1 MRTNA
6 GGIAASIV
14 ALFLGLL
21 VVTQIKAQDVYS
33 RSLELETPSSLTTLI
48 ANLAERNNGL
58 REEIFDLR
66 LRTESARQDASNGT
80 GSLTEA
86 QRQLAQLQ
94 VFAARTA
101 VKGQGI
107 SVKVDGA
114 FDDKALSDLIN
125 ELRNAGAEA
134 VSINGV
140 RIGPRSWFGIASDR
154 SALTVDAA
162 PIKGPWTVNAVGSP
176 EVMYV
181 AMTRTGGII
190 GQFELIY
197 RSTRFSVDRESTLA
211 LPSLANPPR
220 G

>member
-1 MRTNA
+1 MRTSA
-6 GGIAASIV
+6 GGIATAVV

-21 VVTQIKAQDVYS
+21 AVTQVRAQDVYS
-33 RSLELETPSSLTTLI
+33 RSLELETPASLTTLI
-48 ANLAERNNGL
+48 ANVAERNNAL

-66 LRTESARQDASNGT
+66 LRTENAREDAASGKGT
-80 GSLTEA
+80 LTEA

-94 VFAARTA
+94 VFAAGTA

-107 SVKVDGA
+107 SVRVDGA
-114 FDDKALSDLIN
+114 FDDKALSDLVN

-134 VSINGV
+134 IAVNTQRV
-140 RIGPRSWFGIASDR
+140 GPRSWFGIAPDR
-154 SALTVDAA
+154 SLTVDAHA
-162 PIKGPWTVNAVGSP
+162 IRGPWTVSAVGAP

-197 RSTRFSVDRESTLA
+197 RNTRFSVTRESALE
-211 LPSLANPPR
+211 LPSASQ
-220 G
+220 

>member
-1 MRTNA
+1 MRTRNGA
-6 GGIAASIV
+6 IAASIV

-21 VVTQIKAQDVYS
+21 AVTQIQVQDVYS
-33 RSLELETPSSLTTLI
+33 RSLEVETPSSLTTVI
-48 ANLAERNNGL
+48 ANLAERNNAL

-66 LRTESARQDASNGT
+66 LRTESAREEVASGK

-94 VFAARTA
+94 IFAVSTA
-101 VKGQGI
+101 VHGDGI

-114 FDDKALSDLIN
+114 FDESALSDLVN
-125 ELRNAGAEA
+125 ELRNSGAEA
-134 VSINGV
+134 IAVNDV
-140 RIGPRSWFGIASDR
+140 RVGSRSWFGSRSDG
-154 SALTVDAA
+154 ALTVDGSAVQ
-162 PIKGPWTVNAVGSP
+162 GPWTVRAIGAP

-190 GQFELIY
+190 GQFQLIY
-197 RSTRFSVDRESTLA
+197 RNTRFSVSKETA
-211 LPSLANPPR
+211 LSLPRLANPPR

>member
-6 GGIAASIV
+6 GGISAALI
-14 ALFLGLL
+14 AMFLGLL
-21 VVTQIKAQDVYS
+21 AVTQVRAQEVYS
-33 RSLELETPSSLTTLI
+33 RSLELETPASLTTLI
-48 ANLAERNNGL
+48 ANLAERNNAL

-66 LRTESARQDASNGT
+66 LRTESAREDAASGK

-86 QRQLAQLQ
+86 QRQLAQLD
-94 VFAARTA
+94 VFAARTP
-101 VKGQGI
+101 VKGPGV
-107 SVKVDGA
+107 SVRVEGA
-114 FDDKALSDLIN
+114 FDDKALSDLVN

-134 VSINGV
+134 VAVNAV
-140 RIGPRSWFGIASDR
+140 RVGPRSWFGSAADRALAVDGIAVR
-154 SALTVDAA
+154 
-162 PIKGPWTVNAVGSP
+162 GPWVVSAVGAA

-197 RSTRFSVDRESTLA
+197 RGTRFSVSRETGLS

>member
-1 MRTNA
+1 MRTSA
-6 GGIAASIV
+6 GSISVAIV

-21 VVTQIKAQDVYS
+21 AVTQVRAQDVYT
-33 RSLELETPSSLTTLI
+33 RSLQLETPSSLTTVI

-58 REEIFDLR
+58 RDEILDLR
-66 LRTESARQDASNGT
+66 LRTESARIDAASGRGT
-80 GSLTEA
+80 LTEA
-86 QRQLAQLQ
+86 QRQLAQLE
-94 VFAARTA
+94 VFAGRTA

-107 SVKVDGA
+107 SVRVDGA
-114 FDDKALSDLIN
+114 FDDKALSDLVN

-134 VSINGV
+134 IAVNTV
-140 RIGPRSWFGIASDR
+140 RVGPRSWFGMSADR
-154 SALTVDAA
+154 SLTVDAA
-162 PIKGPWTVNAVGSP
+162 PIRGPWTVSAVGAP

-197 RSTRFSVDRESTLA
+197 RSTRFGVSRESTLDI
-211 LPSLANPPR
+211 PSLANPPR

>member
-1 MRTNA
+1 MSTNA
-6 GGIAASIV
+6 GGIATTIV

-21 VVTQIKAQDVYS
+21 AVTQVRTQDVYS
-33 RSLELETPSSLTTLI
+33 RSLELETPASLTTLI
-48 ANLAERNNGL
+48 ANVAERNNAL

-66 LRTESARQDASNGT
+66 LRTESAREDAASGK

-86 QRQLAQLQ
+86 QRQLSQLQ
-94 VFAARTA
+94 VFAGRTA

-107 SVKVDGA
+107 TVRVDGA
-114 FDDKALSDLIN
+114 FDDKALSDLVN

-134 VSINGV
+134 IAINSV
-140 RIGPRSWFGIASDR
+140 RVGPRSWFGVTPDR
-154 SALTVDAA
+154 ALTVDAQ
-162 PIKGPWTVNAVGSP
+162 PIRGPWTVSAVGAP

-197 RSTRFSVDRESTLA
+197 RNTRFSVVKETALDLPTLG
-211 LPSLANPPR
+211 R
-220 G
+220 

>member
-6 GGIAASIV
+6 GAFWTTIV
-14 ALFLGLL
+14 ALFLGVL
-21 VVTQIKAQDVYS
+21 VVTQIKAQDVYT

-48 ANLAERNNGL
+48 ANLAERNNAL
-58 REEIFDLR
+58 RAEIFDLR
-66 LRTESARQDASNGT
+66 LRTEAAREESASGK
-80 GSLTEA
+80 GFLTEA
-86 QRQLAQLQ
+86 QKQIAQLQ

-107 SVKVDGA
+107 SVRVDGD
-114 FDDKALSDLIN
+114 FDDKALSDLVN

-134 VSINGV
+134 VAVNGV
-140 RIGPRSWFGIASDR
+140 RVGPRSWFGMTSDR
-154 SALTVDAA
+154 ALTVDAFA
-162 PIKGPWTVNAVGSP
+162 IKGPWTVSAVGASD
-176 EVMYV
+176 VMFV

-197 RSTRFSVDRESTLA
+197 RRTGFSVSKESALL

>member
-6 GGIAASIV
+6 GGIAATIV
-14 ALFLGLL
+14 ALFLGVL

-33 RSLELETPSSLTTLI
+33 RSLQLETPSSLTTLI

-86 QRQLAQLQ
+86 QRQLAQLE

-134 VSINGV
+134 LAINGV
-140 RIGPRSWFGIASDR
+140 RVGPRSWFGIANDR
-154 SALTVDAA
+154 ALTVDAA
-162 PIKGPWTVNAVGSP
+162 AIRGPWTVSAVGAP

-197 RSTRFSVDRESTLA
+197 RSTRFSVDRESALS

>member
-1 MRTNA
+1 VRTNA
-6 GGIAASIV
+6 GGIATTIV
-14 ALFLGLL
+14 ALFLGVL

-33 RSLELETPSSLTTLI
+33 RSLELETPASLTTLI

-66 LRTESARQDASNGT
+66 LRTEAARDDATNGK

-107 SVKVDGA
+107 SVRVDGA
-114 FDDKALSDLIN
+114 FDDKALSDLVN

-134 VSINGV
+134 VAVNGV
-140 RIGPRSWFGIASDR
+140 RVGPRSWFGITGDR
-154 SALTVDAA
+154 SLTVDATA
-162 PIKGPWTVNAVGSP
+162 IKGPWTVSAVGAS

-197 RSTRFSVDRESTLA
+197 RGTRFSVTRESTLT